1 MAGAPPEAR
10 TCNMD
15 EQFAECLA
23 LMLGLQPTMYVRTGR
38 KSSLVDDDPPER
50 SAQVGLCRSCEC
62 TLRGCERKHLFCT
75 NCRKT
80 SSVVCGPPLIDTM
93 YRSAHPKYV
102 LTPEMEAI
110 VASIGRQREIARQE
124 NVLCKQ
130 LAYLAYMV
138 YERWKAGK
146 GNMNVYIT
154 IDFVHTCGS
163 YAHTVTASN
172 PRYADFCKGGEDAES
187 VRPRHLAIEVGGL
200 GLQLQKVVKQSAMEW
215 LYSLDAMIRERFGIT
230 LERRNGDTA
239 IYDVVDRFA
248 SLIANR
254 VVLLEKQVDDP
265 TQHVCSLSFEH
276 IIEIQYVRCRHSAA
290 SAQTSDIRRM
300 SELVKLAREE
310 ELPADPTRLIE
321 FLNAPCPELLKALPT
336 VVDAMRF
343 GYLSGV
349 LSGQRDA
356 EFARKIN
363 LWRESVAVGSLCHFL
378 QGAIEAT
385 QLWRKSFLK
394 CLRFDEV
401 PLKGH
406 LPPQGW
412 VDNPHIASW
421 SLVSRATHAQRRTGL
436 DPTGLRIVL
445 MSAALMQINGD
456 GRFFVPGVIRCDLV
470 SPSAYT
476 QEMRSGHAK
485 NALTEQLRPYL
496 TGYPWKYAQS
506 KMANW
511 QGSHMEADLRR
522 AAAKLGG
529 FSVKEIRDRYASN
542 RPTLRLACSAAAE
555 DVHLTM
561 RQRTASKMVRKPS
574 EHYEE
579 WFAMSVDL
587 LLPILAQMR
596 QGMGISNH
604 VVTNPLGDVLR
615 LVESVRTWKPEDG
628 ALQITA
634 GEAYKVPSVKTA
646 LLKLKGSGSTLVE
659 YRRPKGKG
667 YQWVFDTDQ
676 LALVLGK

>member
-1 MAGAPPEAR
+1 MVEAQPEAR
-10 TCNMD
+10 LRNMD

-23 LMLGLQPTMYVRTGR
+23 LMLGLQPTMYVRTGHT
-38 KSSLVDDDPPER
+38 SSLVDDDPPKR
-50 SAQVGLCRSCEC
+50 DAQVGLCRSCEC
-62 TLRGCERKHLFCT
+62 TLRGCERRYLFCT
-75 NCRKT
+75 ACRKS
-80 SSVVCGPPLIDTM
+80 SSVVYGPPLIDTM

-102 LTPEMEAI
+102 LTPDKEAV

-154 IDFVHTCGS
+154 IDFVHTSGS
-163 YAHTVTASN
+163 YAHTITASN
-172 PRYADFCKGGEDAES
+172 PRYVDSCDGEEQAES

-200 GLQLQKVVKQSAMEW
+200 GLELQKVVKQSAMEW

-230 LERRNGDTA
+230 LERRHGDTA

-265 TQHVCSLSFEH
+265 TEHVCSLSFEH
-276 IIEIQYVRCRHSAA
+276 IIEIQYVRCQHLAA
-290 SAQTSDIRRM
+290 STQTSDIRRM
-300 SELVKLAREE
+300 RELIKLARAEE
-310 ELPADPTRLIE
+310 VPSDSARLVD
-321 FLNAPCPELLKALPT
+321 FLDAPCPELLKALPT

-343 GYLSGV
+343 GYLRSV
-349 LSGQRDA
+349 LSRERDA
-356 EFARKIN
+356 EFARKLN

-378 QGAIEAT
+378 EGAIEAT

-394 CLRFDEV
+394 CLRYDDV

-412 VDNPHIASW
+412 VDNPNIASW
-421 SLVSRATHAQRRTGL
+421 SLVSSATHAQRRTGL
-436 DPTGLRIVL
+436 DPAGMRIVL
-445 MSAALMQINGD
+445 MSTALMQINGD

-470 SPSAYT
+470 SPTAHA

-511 QGSHMEADLRR
+511 RGSHMEADLRR

-529 FSVKEIRDRYASN
+529 FSIEEIRNRY
-542 RPTLRLACSAAAE
+542 TGTGTDLRLSFGAE
-555 DVHLTM
+555 REDLHLAM
-561 RQRTASKMVRKPS
+561 RQRTASKMVHKPS
-574 EHYEE
+574 AQYEE

-615 LVESVRTWKPEDG
+615 LVERVRAWKPEDG
-628 ALQITA
+628 TLRITA

-646 LLKLKGSGSTLVE
+646 LLELTDSGSTLVQ
-659 YRRPKGKG
+659 YRRPQGKG
-667 YQWVFDTDQ
+667 FQWVFDTDQ
-676 LALVLGK
+676 LLLVLGK